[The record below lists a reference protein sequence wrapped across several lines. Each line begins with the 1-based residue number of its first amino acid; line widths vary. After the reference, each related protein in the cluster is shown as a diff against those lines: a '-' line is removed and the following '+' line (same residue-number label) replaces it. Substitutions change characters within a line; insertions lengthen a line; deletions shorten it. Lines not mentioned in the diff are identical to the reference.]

1 MSSRATDTE
10 SPSLPTAR
18 VIGAGCVVAVF
29 LALTVSGQ
37 LYLSMISHGH
47 SFARLFSAELAR
59 WLYWPFVAPFVLR
72 FGGRLIGPSG
82 LERRQLGRAAV
93 MGVVL
98 IGLHVFFSVPFVLYL
113 RPLWPM
119 QPNWDWF
126 VVAESQLP
134 TWIPTD
140 LLLFVLLLVCGNA
153 YAVFQRARRVEL
165 RESRLET
172 ELARAQLDALRLEI
186 QPHFLFNTLN
196 SIAALIRLRDNPAAL
211 KMLLGLSDLMR
222 ATVDRP
228 KDHVVPLA
236 MEIEFLQR
244 YVDLQQARFADRLKV
259 EYRIDE
265 ECRAIP
271 VPTFLLQPLVENA
284 IRHGVAPQAGA
295 CRIEI
300 GARCDGSLLRLWV
313 SDDGVGLASGF
324 DLASH
329 AGTGLTNAQSR
340 LKQIYGADATFVV
353 KPGPPVKSGAPSG
366 TMIEIAFPSEPSLEA
381 LQRPA

>member
-1 MSSRATDTE
+1 
-10 SPSLPTAR
+10 
-18 VIGAGCVVAVF
+18 
-29 LALTVSGQ
+29 
-37 LYLSMISHGH
+37 
-47 SFARLFSAELAR
+47 
-59 WLYWPFVAPFVLR
+59 
-72 FGGRLIGPSG
+72 
-82 LERRQLGRAAV
+82 
-93 MGVVL
+93 
-98 IGLHVFFSVPFVLYL
+98 
-113 RPLWPM
+113 
-119 QPNWDWF
+119 
-126 VVAESQLP
+126 
-134 TWIPTD
+134 
-140 LLLFVLLLVCGNA
+140 
-153 YAVFQRARRVEL
+153 
-165 RESRLET
+165 
-172 ELARAQLDALRLEI
+172 
-186 QPHFLFNTLN
+186 
-196 SIAALIRLRDNPAAL
+196 
-211 KMLLGLSDLMR
+211 MR
-222 ATVDRP
+222 TTVDRP
-228 KDHVVPLA
+228 KDHLVPLA

-284 IRHGVAPQAGA
+284 IRHGATPQAGA

-353 KPGPPVKSGAPSG
+353 KPGPPVKPGATSG

-381 LQRPA
+381 LQQPA

>member
-1 MSSRATDTE
+1 MPARATDPD
-10 SPSLPTAR
+10 SLSLPTAR
-18 VIGAGCVVAVF
+18 VIGAGCVFAVF

-59 WLYWPFVAPFVLR
+59 WLFWPFAAPLVLR
-72 FGGRLIGPSG
+72 LGGRLIGPRG
-82 LERRQLGRAAV
+82 LERRQLGRAAGLGAAV
-93 MGVVL
+93 
-98 IGLHVFFSVPFVLYL
+98 IGLHVCFSVPFILYL

-119 QPNWDWF
+119 RPDGDWF
-126 VVAESQLP
+126 VVAQSQLP

-140 LLLFVLLLVCGNA
+140 LLLFVLLLLGGNA
-153 YAVFQRARRVEL
+153 YAVFQRARRLEL

-222 ATVDRP
+222 TTVDRP
-228 KDHVVPLA
+228 KDHLVPLA

-244 YVDLQQARFADRLKV
+244 YMDLQQARFADRLKV
-259 EYRIDE
+259 EYCIGE

-284 IRHGVAPQAGA
+284 IRHGATPQAGA

-300 GARCDGSLLRLWV
+300 GARCDGSVLRLWV

-324 DLASH
+324 DLANH

-340 LKQIYGADATFVV
+340 LRQIYGAAATFVI
-353 KPGPPVKSGAPSG
+353 KPRSPSG

>member
-1 MSSRATDTE
+1 MLARATD
-10 SPSLPTAR
+10 SDSLGLPTAR
-18 VIGAGCVVAVF
+18 VIGVGCVLAVF

-47 SFARLFSAELAR
+47 SFARLFAAELDR
-59 WLYWPFVAPFVLR
+59 WLYWPFVAPLVLR
-72 FGGRLIGPSG
+72 LGGRLVGPRG
-82 LERRQLGRAAV
+82 LERRQLGRAA
-93 MGVVL
+93 GLGIAL
-98 IGLHVFFSVPFVLYL
+98 IGLHVFFSVPFLVYL
-113 RPLWPM
+113 RPLGPM
-119 QPNWDWF
+119 TPDGDWF
-126 VVAESQLP
+126 VVAQSQLP
-134 TWIPTD
+134 TWIATD
-140 LLLFVLLLVCGNA
+140 FLLFVLLLVGGNA

-196 SIAALIRLRDNPAAL
+196 SIAALIRLKDNHAAL

-222 ATVDRP
+222 ITVDRP

-236 MEIEFLQR
+236 SEIEFLER
-244 YVDLQQARFADRLKV
+244 YVGLQQTRFADRLKV

-284 IRHGVAPQAGA
+284 IRHGAAPKAGA

-313 SDDGVGLASGF
+313 SDEGVGLKSGF
-324 DLASH
+324 SLASH
-329 AGTGLTNAQSR
+329 AGTGLTNTQSR
-340 LKQIYGADATFVV
+340 LRQIYGADATFSI
-353 KPGPPVKSGAPSG
+353 KPGAHSG
-366 TMIEIAFPSEPSLEA
+366 TTIEIAFPSEPSLEA